1 MIKKTFEEFIKQA
14 KELNGNKYDYTKVNY
29 INNKTKITII
39 CKEHGEFL
47 QIPYKHLKGAKCPK
61 CNIIKKNLMQTST
74 TEKFIKQAKELNGN
88 EYDYTKVNYIN
99 NKTKITIICKEH
111 GEFLQNS
118 NKHLRGAKCPKCSII
133 KKGLMQTS
141 TTEKFIKKA
150 IKIHGYKY
158 DYSKVNYINSNSK
171 IIIICKYHGKFEQLP
186 SNHINK
192 RGCIKCGKN
201 MKLFRKNNII

>member
-1 MIKKTFEEFIKQA
+1 M
-14 KELNGNKYDYTKVNY
+14 
-29 INNKTKITII
+29 
-39 CKEHGEFL
+39 
-47 QIPYKHLKGAKCPK
+47 
-61 CNIIKKNLMQTST
+61 S
-74 TEKFIKQAKELNGN
+74 
-88 EYDYTKVNYIN
+88 
-99 NKTKITIICKEH
+99 
-111 GEFLQNS
+111 
-118 NKHLRGAKCPKCSII
+118 KCSII

-201 MKLFRKNNII
+201 MK